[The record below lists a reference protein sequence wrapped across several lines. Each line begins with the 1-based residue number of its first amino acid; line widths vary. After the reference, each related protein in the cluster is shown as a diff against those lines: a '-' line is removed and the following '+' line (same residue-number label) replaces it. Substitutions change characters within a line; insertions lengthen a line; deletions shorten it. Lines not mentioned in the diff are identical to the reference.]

1 MNFKEFLA
9 LIRQNKGIVHLADIA
24 RELNVSPQ
32 TVSNWKARDQVP
44 YKYVVM
50 VNEVFGGG
58 DIEGMETEESAGA
71 PKTRGEEVQPP
82 MPYGSYVFPEEDEI
96 SLTEIIAVLKKHIR
110 MILAV
115 PTVTCMLTI
124 IYVLFIA
131 EPVFTSTST
140 ILPSAGGGST
150 VSNLR
155 AMASQFGI
163 NIPSDDQA
171 SPTYVYPEII
181 QSRTLARKLL
191 NQKFDTEK
199 FGSAQSLLKIITYG
213 DDEPEFGPDTLE
225 KMAIEIMLEGMIEVS
240 TDRQSSII
248 TLSIN
253 AMEPE
258 LAAEINESLIK
269 ELDKHQQEFKTSRVG
284 EKRQF
289 IEDRMKEVNNDLE
302 SAEDDLKIFRER
314 NRQIVSPALL
324 LEQERYQR
332 EVEVQKGIFIT
343 LKQEYELAK
352 IQEVEEATVVHVL
365 DPPEAPIHKSSPKR
379 KQSVILAGFLGIGI
393 GVVAAFI
400 RNWYEISQSEGE

>member
-24 RELNVSPQ
+24 RELKVSPQ

-44 YKYVVM
+44 YKYVLAVKDGP
-50 VNEVFGGG
+50 VLEPGSQGDSHENEEQTQASTPVF
-58 DIEGMETEESAGA
+58 S
-71 PKTRGEEVQPP
+71 
-82 MPYGSYVFPEEDEI
+82 PYAFTEEDEI

-163 NIPSDDQA
+163 NIPMDDDA
-171 SPTYVYPEII
+171 TSSYIYPEII
-181 QSRTLARKLL
+181 KSKTLSRKLL
-191 NQKFDTEK
+191 RQQFDTHE
-199 FGSAQSLLKIITYG
+199 FGPNRQLFDIISHDFDTS
-213 DDEPEFGPDTLE
+213 DFGPDTLE
-225 KMAIEIMLEGMIEVS
+225 KMAIETMQEEMIGVS
-240 TDRQSSII
+240 IDRQSSII

-253 AMEPE
+253 AMEPQ
-258 LAAEINESLIK
+258 LAADINNALIT
-269 ELDKHQQEFKTSRVG
+269 ELDKHQQEFKTSRVE

-289 IEDRMKEVNNDLE
+289 IEDRLKEVKKDLE
-302 SAEDDLKIFRER
+302 SAEDDLKTFRER

-324 LEQERYQR
+324 LDQERYQR

-365 DPPEAPIHKSSPKR
+365 DPPEAPIEKSSPKR
-379 KQSVILAGFLGIGI
+379 TLSVLLAGFLGIGM

>member
-24 RELNVSPQ
+24 RELKVSPQ

-44 YKYVVM
+44 YKYVLAVKDGP
-50 VNEVFGGG
+50 VLEPGSQG
-58 DIEGMETEESAGA
+58 DSHETEE
-71 PKTRGEEVQPP
+71 KTQASTPVFS
-82 MPYGSYVFPEEDEI
+82 PYAFPEEDEI

-131 EPVFTSTST
+131 DPVFTSTAT

-163 NIPSDDQA
+163 NIPVDDEA

-181 QSRTLARKLL
+181 KSRTLARKLL
-191 NQKFDTEK
+191 HQKFDTEAYGSEK
-199 FGSAQSLLKIITYG
+199 FLLEIISADIDTSEY
-213 DDEPEFGPDTLE
+213 GPDTLE
-225 KMAIEIMLEGMIEVS
+225 KIAIKTIQEEMIEVS

-248 TLSIN
+248 TLSIH
-253 AMEPE
+253 AMEPQ
-258 LAAEINESLIK
+258 LAADINASLIT

-289 IEDRMKEVNNDLE
+289 IEDRMAEVKNDLE

-365 DPPEAPIHKSSPKR
+365 DPPEAPIEKSSPKR
-379 KQSVILAGFLGIGI
+379 TLSVILVGFLGIGM

-400 RNWYEISQSEGE
+400 RNWYESSQSENAE